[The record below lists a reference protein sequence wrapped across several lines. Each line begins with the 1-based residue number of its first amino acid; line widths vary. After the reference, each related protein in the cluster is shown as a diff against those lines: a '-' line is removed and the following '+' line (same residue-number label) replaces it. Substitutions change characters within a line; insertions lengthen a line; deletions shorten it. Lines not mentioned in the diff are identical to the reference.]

1 MSDIQAASSIIESLV
16 PQQRAPGS
24 GPMSDA
30 DIAMYRASLPRL
42 INQPGGNQVIIN
54 TLAGIAQYESQMGE
68 IADMVADRAIT
79 PAEGRKRIRELKNP
93 LEGFKAP
100 AGGNQPSPMPTGNS
114 RSTLVLG
121 TDKAK
126 VDELLKKY
134 GGQ

>member
-1 MSDIQAASSIIESLV
+1 
-16 PQQRAPGS
+16 
-24 GPMSDA
+24 MSDA

-42 INQPGGNQVIIN
+42 INQPGGNQVILD
-54 TLAGIAQYESQMGE
+54 TLAGIAQYEAQMGE

-100 AGGNQPSPMPTGNS
+100 AGASQPTSTS
-114 RSTLVLG
+114 RSTLGLG
-121 TDKAK
+121 ADKAK